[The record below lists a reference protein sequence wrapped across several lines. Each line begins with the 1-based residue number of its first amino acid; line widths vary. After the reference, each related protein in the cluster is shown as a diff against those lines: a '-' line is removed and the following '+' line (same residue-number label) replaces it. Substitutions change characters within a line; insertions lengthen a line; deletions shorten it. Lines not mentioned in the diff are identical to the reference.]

1 MEMLLTISMKETD
14 RVVRFE
20 PKVGQIDPPPH
31 MGQIQDFFKNQIL
44 VKMY

>member
-20 PKVGQIDPPPH
+20 PKVGQIDPPPTWDKYR
-31 MGQIQDFFKNQIL
+31 IFLKIRF
-44 VKMY
+44 